1 MASVAFQGIS
11 LQLPPHLP
19 RARPR
24 WWEARGGLRQG
35 RLGLDVLHEL
45 DAPPAVT
52 GIAGLA
58 FPCSLPRPFLEFLDI
73 VGSRKE
79 ELRALAARTPSR
91 LFHDAR
97 AFASRTPRG
106 RKQPRRTADESESAL
121 ERRRLAR
128 FAASLPLLRR
138 TATPPWDEADPPY
151 GFEVDPPALLKALDL
166 PATGLTGSSA
176 GAIEQRA
183 RILAALAEGRLGAPL
198 DLAGRDLAVASP
210 GALEAVCAAC
220 AAAWV
225 DASGTKPPPGP
236 VEAWIPLP

>member
-1 MASVAFQGIS
+1 MASVPFQGIS
-11 LQLPPHLP
+11 LHLPPHLP

-24 WWEARGGLRQG
+24 WWEARGELRQG
-35 RLGLDVLHEL
+35 RLRIDILHEL
-45 DAPPAVT
+45 DVPPAVT

-73 VGSRKE
+73 EGSRKE

-97 AFASRTPRG
+97 AFASRTPPG
-106 RKQPRRTADESESAL
+106 RKHPRRTADESESAL

-138 TATPPWDEADPPY
+138 TATPPWEAADVPY

-166 PATGLTGSSA
+166 PATGLSGSSA
-176 GAIEQRA
+176 ETIERRT

-198 DLAGRDLAVASP
+198 DLAGRDLAVGSQ

-220 AAAWV
+220 AAAWL
-225 DASGTKPPPGP
+225 DASGTKPPLGRAQ
-236 VEAWIPLP
+236 AWIPLP